1 MSDERYSIDDIL
13 AEIDRKRGGETQ
25 AHYEGSVTEIIGGNE
40 IDEVIRSS
48 AKHSAADAQNSISAS
63 DNTPRKPKAQN
74 NQSSPAPQPKNN
86 RAAKLAEAAAKTPDR
101 KKQQDKSANE
111 QHLAAKQRTDEEVNE
126 RIAAQVAEIADRKKQ
141 QKEHTGLTGELSSP
155 EDAARLFP
163 ADDEPTETEESQ
175 NDEIVFHNEGEL
187 VTTETMEMRKMQR
200 IEEINRALLNADSG
214 AESPDELLDS
224 FNPMDSRAKAAEE
237 LKAAAEGELDDTRA
251 VSGND
256 LKNLANAA
264 NSEES
269 VKEYSPVT
277 SKKKTE
283 AEKRADNIL
292 FSPRTAKQRPLSPQS
307 SENGSDALVKSLNKQ
322 LAAQQAAHSDK
333 TVVVDDIAGV
343 RTAPAEPL
351 NIDSKKMIDTSIIS
365 AEGEESERLNEVQA
379 ADELAR
385 KKKNKLASFVLEDI
399 EEGVDAAAAN
409 VEDEY
414 DEEEEEEIDL
424 DDENVIAE
432 RLTREGKGLCGR
444 LVILAL
450 LFAVSLFITLINQF
464 EINSGILNYV
474 SKINNPENFLYSYL
488 IIGILSFSACS
499 GVVTNGLSRLVKL
512 RPDGDTLCAFSHI
525 AAIASLIPYLA
536 STEYILRGRAHVYVT
551 VSLAVLCF
559 NTISKLCIVKAA
571 KRNFRFTSGDGAK
584 YFIQQ
589 SSDEC
594 AESLANGTTAGELPC
609 VGSMRKTEMLC
620 DFIISTYC
628 EDLSDRASRVFAPIT
643 LVAAIAAGVVAYF
656 TCESNLVTNC
666 LSWAFTAAS
675 AVFSVG
681 ATFTGSFIV
690 TLPMLRA
697 SKSVTARNAAI
708 LGYGAV
714 EEFSEINAA
723 LVEAKNLFPTNSVK
737 INNIWD
743 YNKHRSSNSPK
754 IPIDE
759 AIIYA
764 ASLSVNADSVLS
776 DAFFNMLNYKQQLLK
791 PVSGCVYESGL
802 GILGWIDHRRVLLGN
817 REHMKSHE
825 IVVPDMKK
833 ESAAN
838 KNGDEVIYLAVGGEV
853 CMLFFVELNAN
864 QQVKESVHRLT
875 SNGVSLVIKAVDGMI
890 TPAAIS
896 ALFDIDAQRVR
907 VLPFEGHAAF
917 SEKTRYAPKGS
928 ASASCD
934 GTFTSFARAISAAKS
949 LRSIISTG
957 CVLEAAS
964 AVLAMALVVVFML
977 FKNYNMLN
985 CLYILIYNTACML
998 LTAGTQMIKRI

>member
-13 AEIDRKRGGETQ
+13 AEVDRKRGGEIQ

-48 AKHSAADAQNSISAS
+48 AKN
-63 DNTPRKPKAQN
+63 
-74 NQSSPAPQPKNN
+74 PAPEVSPSADFAPKSAQPKSENTANKPEKAKPADNSRSKDNN
-86 RAAKLAEAAAKTPDR
+86 PP
-101 KKQQDKSANE
+101 KKPERSKQPKKSDDKS
-111 QHLAAKQRTDEEVNE
+111 LAARQRTDEEVNE
-126 RIAAQVAEIADRKKQ
+126 RIAAEIAEAAERIKQ
-141 QKEHTGLTGELSSP
+141 QKEEHTGLTAELSSP
-155 EDAARLFP
+155 EEAAMLFP
-163 ADDEPTETEESQ
+163 VEEPEEPEEIAQSD
-175 NDEIVFHNEGEL
+175 DEIVFHNESEL

-200 IEEINRALLNADSG
+200 IEEINRALLKADSG

-237 LKAAAEGELDDTRA
+237 LKAAEEELDDTRA

-256 LKNLANAA
+256 LKTLASAA

-269 VKEYSPVT
+269 VKEYSPV
-277 SKKKTE
+277 SAKKKTD

-292 FSPRTAKQRPLSPQS
+292 FSARTAKQRPLTPQKG
-307 SENGSDALVKSLNKQ
+307 EDGSDALVKSLNKH

-343 RTAPAEPL
+343 RQAPSEPL

-365 AEGEESERLNEVQA
+365 EGRDEDERLNEVKN

-385 KKKNKLASFVLEDI
+385 KKKSKLASFVLEDI
-399 EEGVDAAAAN
+399 EDGVDAAADDY
-409 VEDEY
+409 EDEY
-414 DEEEEEEIDL
+414 DEEEEEIDL

-432 RLTREGKGLCGR
+432 RLRREAKGLCGR
-444 LVILAL
+444 LVILAVML
-450 LFAVSLFITLINQF
+450 AAALFIAITNQF
-464 EINSGILNYV
+464 KIDFGVITEYV
-474 SKINNPENFLYSYL
+474 SKISHPDYFLYAYL

-525 AAIASLIPYLA
+525 AAIGSLIPFLA
-536 STEYILRGRAHVYVT
+536 NEEYIQRGFAHVYLC
-551 VSLAVLCF
+551 VSLAALCF
-559 NTISKLCIVKAA
+559 NTVSKLCIVKAA
-571 KRNFRFTSGDGAK
+571 QRNFRFTSGDGAK
-584 YFIQQ
+584 FFVQQ
-589 SSDEC
+589 STDDY
-594 AESLANGTTAGELPC
+594 AESLANGTLSGEMPC
-609 VGSMRKTEMLC
+609 VGAMRKTEMLC

-628 EDLSDRASRVFAPIT
+628 EDISDRIARIFAPIT
-643 LVAAIAAGVVAYF
+643 LVVAIVVGVAAYF
-656 TCESNLVTNC
+656 TCDSSIATNC

-675 AVFSVG
+675 AIFAAG

-697 SKSVTARNAAI
+697 SKVVPARNAAI

-723 LVEAKNLFPTNSVK
+723 LVEAKSLFPANSVK

-754 IPIDE
+754 VPIDE

-764 ASLSVNADSVLS
+764 ASLSVNADSVLA

-853 CMLFFVELNAN
+853 CMLFFVELSAN
-864 QQVKESVHRLT
+864 QQVKESVRRL
-875 SNGVSLVIKAVDGMI
+875 SADGVSLVIKAVDGMI

-896 ALFDIDAQRVR
+896 ALFDIEAERVR

-917 SEKTRYAPKGS
+917 AEKTRYSPKGS
-928 ASASCD
+928 AAASCD
-934 GTFTSFARAISAAKS
+934 GTFSAFSAVIGAAKRLRGKISA
-949 LRSIISTG
+949 G
-957 CVLEAAS
+957 CILEIAGAI
-964 AVLAMALVVVFML
+964 LGMALVIIFVF
-977 FKNYNMLN
+977 FKNYSMLN
-985 CLYILIYNTACML
+985 CLYILLYNAVCLLITAAAQL
-998 LTAGTQMIKRI
+998 VRKL